1 MSTIPN
7 FFFKIYLLNSTFFW
21 LRFVIYGLIVWAI
34 FSCMTYL
41 FYKKIYAKSKSISS
55 VLHKITFAKLYSII
69 VFTLLNS
76 LILFYFVKT
85 NGWKSFEFKSFSFSM
100 QNSYGHLL
108 HFITIYIFAII
119 YYIRL
124 KNRIK

>member
-1 MSTIPN
+1 MSTILN

-34 FSCMTYL
+34 FSCMTYF
-41 FYKKIYAKSKSISS
+41 FYKKIYSKSKTLFS

-76 LILFYFVKT
+76 LILFYFIKT
-85 NGWKSFEFKSFSFSM
+85 NGWKSFEFKSFSFTT

-108 HFITIYIFAII
+108 HFISIYIFAII

>member
-1 MSTIPN
+1 MSTILN

-34 FSCMTYL
+34 FSCMTYF
-41 FYKKIYAKSKSISS
+41 FYKKIYAKSKSISN

-76 LILFYFVKT
+76 LILFYFIKT

-108 HFITIYIFAII
+108 HFIAIYIFAII
-119 YYIRL
+119 YYVRL

>member
-1 MSTIPN
+1 MSTILN
-7 FFFKIYLLNSTFFW
+7 FFFKIYLLNTTVFW
-21 LRFVIYGLIVWAI
+21 LRFVIYGVIIWSI
-34 FSCMTYL
+34 FSCLTY
-41 FYKKIYAKSKSISS
+41 FIYRKIYTKSKFIHN
-55 VLHKITFAKLYSII
+55 VLHKLIFAKLYSII
-69 VFTLLNS
+69 VFTILNS
-76 LILFYFVKT
+76 LILFYFIKT

>member
-1 MSTIPN
+1 MSTILN
-7 FFFKIYLLNSTFFW
+7 FFFKIYLLNTTVFW
-21 LRFVIYGLIVWAI
+21 LRFVIYGVIIWSV
-34 FSCMTYL
+34 FSCLTYL
-41 FYKKIYAKSKSISS
+41 IYRKIYAKSKSIPS
-55 VLHKITFAKLYSII
+55 VLHKILFSKLYSII
-69 VFTLLNS
+69 VFTIINS
-76 LILFYFVKT
+76 VILFYFIKT
-85 NGWKSFEFKSFSFSM
+85 NGWKSFEFQSFSFSM

>member
-1 MSTIPN
+1 MSTILN

-34 FSCMTYL
+34 FSCMTYF
-41 FYKKIYAKSKSISS
+41 FYKKIYAKSKSIPN

-69 VFTLLNS
+69 VFTILNS
-76 LILFYFVKT
+76 LILFYFIKT

-108 HFITIYIFAII
+108 HFISIYIFAII

>member
-1 MSTIPN
+1 MSTILN

-21 LRFVIYGLIVWAI
+21 LRFAIYGLIVWAI
-34 FSCMTYL
+34 FSCMTHF
-41 FYKKIYAKSKSISS
+41 FYKKIYAKSKSIPN
-55 VLHKITFAKLYSII
+55 VLLKITFAKLYSII
-69 VFTLLNS
+69 VFTFFNS
-76 LILFYFVKT
+76 LILFYFIKT